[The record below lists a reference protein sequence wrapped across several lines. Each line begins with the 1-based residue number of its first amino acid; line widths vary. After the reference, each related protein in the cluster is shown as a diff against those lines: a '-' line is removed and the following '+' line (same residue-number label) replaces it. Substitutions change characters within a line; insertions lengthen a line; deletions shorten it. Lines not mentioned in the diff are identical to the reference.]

1 MAPWSALPDLWPD
14 LAQRFPHLVALEEPH
29 RQPPVRLTYPELAR
43 HIQGFAQGLQALG
56 VQPGERVALFAD
68 NSSRW
73 LIADQGIM
81 RAGGVDVVR
90 GAQAPVEE
98 LDFIYRNSDSSFLV
112 VDTPEVLRRL
122 KPYLGEWQP
131 RAVIVLWG
139 EGDGNS
145 LSFAQVMQR
154 GETHPFQP
162 PHLERDSLATL
173 IYTSGTTG
181 KPKGVMLSHGNLLH
195 QVESLHVVF
204 RPKPGNVALSLLPTW
219 HSYGRSG
226 EYFLLSQGIHQ
237 IYSTLRH
244 FKQDLTRY
252 RPHHLVGV
260 PRMWESIYE
269 GVEREFRQQPPGK
282 QALIWRLIGISK
294 RYIYGKRLW
303 QGLTLEPV
311 QPRLFQR
318 WQGGL
323 VALCLWPVHRLAD
336 WLVYRKV
343 RQAVGGR
350 LREGASGGGA
360 LARHLDDFYELAGFT
375 ILVGYGLTETSP
387 VLTAR
392 SVTRNLRYSA
402 GQPLPGTEIKIVD
415 PETRQPLPATH
426 QGLVLARGPQL
437 MKGYYRNPEATAK
450 VVDDQG
456 WFDTGDLG
464 WVTPQG
470 DLVLTGRAKDTIVL
484 SSGENVEPQPIE
496 DACLQSPYISQ
507 IVLVGQDKRQLGCL
521 IVPNE
526 TALKAWAQAQGHTL
540 VMPHEEPLPGA
551 WTLNTPEVLE
561 LYRME
566 LKTHAQNRPS
576 VRPFEQIGPF
586 RLLGEPFTIE
596 NGLMTQTLKIKRN
609 QVMERY
615 QDVIQDMYQ

>member
-1 MAPWSALPDLWPD
+1 MSSWSALPALWPE
-14 LAQRFPHLVALEEPH
+14 LAQRFPTLVALEEPH
-29 RQPPVRLTYPELAR
+29 RNPPVRLTYPELAQR
-43 HIQGFAQGLQALG
+43 IQGFAQGLQALG
-56 VQPGERVALFAD
+56 LQPGERVALFAD

-81 RAGGVDVVR
+81 LAGGVDVVR
-90 GAQAPVEE
+90 GAAAPVDE
-98 LDFIYRNSDSSFLV
+98 LDFIYRNSESSFLV
-112 VDTPEVLRRL
+112 VDTPDLLKRL
-122 KPYLGEWQP
+122 AVYLPQWQP
-131 RAVIVLWG
+131 RAVITLWG
-139 EGDGNS
+139 DAQEGVWDFHQ
-145 LSFAQVMQR
+145 LMQR
-154 GETHPFQP
+154 GERQEFKP
-162 PHLERDSLATL
+162 PHLESESLATL
-173 IYTSGTTG
+173 LYTSGTTG

-195 QVESLHVVF
+195 QVENLYVVF
-204 RPKPGNVALSLLPTW
+204 TPQPGNIALSLLPTW
-219 HSYGRSG
+219 HTYGRSG
-226 EYFLLSQGIHQ
+226 EYFLLSRGIHQ

-244 FKQDLTRY
+244 FKQDLLKY
-252 RPHHLVGV
+252 KPHHLVGV

-282 QALIWRLIGISK
+282 QKLIGNFLGMSK

-311 QPRLFQR
+311 QPSWSQRLG
-318 WQGGL
+318 GGL
-323 VALCLWPVHRLAD
+323 TALALWPVHRLAD

-350 LREGASGGGA
+350 LKEGASGGGA
-360 LARHLDDFYELAGFT
+360 LARYLDDFYELVGIT

-392 SVTRNLRYSA
+392 WVTHNVRYSA
-402 GQPLPGTEIKIVD
+402 GLPIPGTEIKIVD
-415 PETRQPLPATH
+415 PETRQPLPVTH
-426 QGLVLARGPQL
+426 KGLVLARGPQL

-484 SSGENVEPQPIE
+484 SSGENIEPQPIE

-507 IVLVGQDKRQLGCL
+507 IILVGQDMRQLGCL

-526 TALKAWAQAQGHTL
+526 TALKAWAQAQSHTL
-540 VMPHEEPLPGA
+540 VMPQEEPVAGA
-551 WTLNTPEVLE
+551 WTLASPEVLE
-561 LYRME
+561 LYRVE
-566 LKTHAQNRPS
+566 LKTHSQNRPS

-586 RLLGEPFTIE
+586 RLLAEPFTIE

-615 QDVIQDMYQ
+615 QELIQEMFV

>member
-1 MAPWSALPDLWPD
+1 MAPWSALPDLWPE
-14 LAQRFPHLVALEEPH
+14 LAQKFPTHIALEEPH
-29 RQPPVRLTYPELAR
+29 RHPPVRLTYAELAQQ
-43 HIQGFAQGLQALG
+43 IQGFAQGLQALG
-56 VQPGERVALFAD
+56 LQPGERVALFAD

-73 LIADQGIM
+73 MIADQGIM
-81 RAGGVDVVR
+81 CAGGVDVVR
-90 GAQAPVEE
+90 GAQAPLEE
-98 LDFIYRNSDSSFLV
+98 LDFIYRNSESSFLV
-112 VDTPEVLRRL
+112 VDTPDVLKRL
-122 KPYLGEWQP
+122 AGYLRAWQP
-131 RAVIVLWG
+131 RAVVTLWG
-139 EGDGNS
+139 ETGDS
-145 LSFAQVMQR
+145 LSFDQVMQR
-154 GETHPFQP
+154 GEQWEFKP
-162 PHLERDSLATL
+162 PHLDSESLATL
-173 IYTSGTTG
+173 LYTSGTTG

-195 QVESLHVVF
+195 QIENLYVVLT
-204 RPKPGNVALSLLPTW
+204 PQPGNIALSLLPTW
-219 HSYGRSG
+219 HTYGRSG
-226 EYFLLSQGIHQ
+226 EYFLLSRGIHQ

-244 FKQDLTRY
+244 FKQDLTKY
-252 RPHHLVGV
+252 KPHHIVGV

-282 QALIWRLIGISK
+282 QKLIWGLIGISK
-294 RYIYGKRLW
+294 RYITGKRLW

-311 QPRLFQR
+311 VPSPLQRLG
-318 WQGGL
+318 GGL
-323 VALCLWPVHRLAD
+323 VALCLWPLHRLGDA
-336 WLVYRKV
+336 LVYRKV

-350 LREGASGGGA
+350 LKEGASGGGA
-360 LARHLDDFYELAGFT
+360 LARYLDDFYELAGLT

-392 SVTRNLRYSA
+392 WVTRNLRYSA
-402 GQPLPGTEIKIVD
+402 GLPIPGTEIKIVD

-426 QGLVLARGPQL
+426 KGLVLARGPQL

-464 WVTPQG
+464 WVTPKG

-484 SSGENVEPQPIE
+484 SSGENIEPQPIE

-507 IVLVGQDKRQLGCL
+507 IILVGQDARQLGCL

-540 VMPHEEPLPGA
+540 TMPYEEPVPGA
-551 WTLNTPEVLE
+551 WTLDTPEVLE
-561 LYRME
+561 LYRVE
-566 LKTHAQNRPS
+566 LKTHSQNRPS

-615 QDVIQDMYQ
+615 HDLIQQMFG